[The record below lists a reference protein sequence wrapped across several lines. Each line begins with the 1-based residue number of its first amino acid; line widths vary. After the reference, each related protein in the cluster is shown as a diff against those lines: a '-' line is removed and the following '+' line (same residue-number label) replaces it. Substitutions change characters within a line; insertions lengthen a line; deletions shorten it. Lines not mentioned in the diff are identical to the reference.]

1 MKKYLVPFTT
11 LFLSIGLVGCDTNN
25 PVKEDE
31 QHAQEETK
39 NVEEQRQVEE
49 KVKQEEQQR
58 QEAEVQRQAEEKLKQ
73 EEQQRQEAEAQRQAE
88 EKAKQEQAAKAEQ
101 HQNQEKLKQLEKI
114 DSSNQSA
121 PKIEGP
127 ELERFTEEQI
137 RKLQAADPKE
147 KEEAFD
153 RAAASRRERFER
165 QEIEKMD
172 CDTARSA
179 LSQLEQMDD
188 NPIAKK
194 QALDYQDKIAS
205 CNKASN

>member
-1 MKKYLVPFTT
+1 MKKYLLPFTA

-25 PVKEDE
+25 PVKEDK

-39 NVEEQRQVEE
+39 NSEEQRQSQ
-49 KVKQEEQQR
+49 KR
-58 QEAEVQRQAEEKLKQ
+58 LKQ
-73 EEQQRQEAEAQRQAE
+73 PEE
-88 EKAKQEQAAKAEQ
+88 
-101 HQNQEKLKQLEKI
+101 N

-127 ELERFTEEQI
+127 ELERFKEEQI
-137 RKLQAADPKE
+137 RKVQAADPKE
-147 KEEAFD
+147 TEEAFD

-179 LSQLEQMDD
+179 LSHLEKMDN

-194 QALDYQDKIAS
+194 QAVDFQDKVAR
-205 CNKASN
+205 CNKSGN

>member
-1 MKKYLVPFTT
+1 MKKYLVPFTA

-25 PVKEDE
+25 PVKGDE
-31 QHAQEETK
+31 QLA
-39 NVEEQRQVEE
+39 
-49 KVKQEEQQR
+49 QEEQQR
-58 QEAEVQRQAEEKLKQ
+58 LEADV
-73 EEQQRQEAEAQRQAE
+73 QRQAE

-101 HQNQEKLKQLEKI
+101 HQNQEKQKQLDEN
-114 DSSNQSA
+114 DPSNQSA

-127 ELERFTEEQI
+127 ESERFKEEQI
-137 RKLQAADPKE
+137 RKLQTANPKE

-179 LSQLEQMDD
+179 LSQLEEMDD
-188 NPIAKK
+188 DPIAKK
-194 QALDYQDKIAS
+194 QAVYFYDKVAR
-205 CNKASN
+205 CNKSGN

>member
-1 MKKYLVPFTT
+1 MKKYLVPFTA

-31 QHAQEETK
+31 QHAQEE
-39 NVEEQRQVEE
+39 
-49 KVKQEEQQR
+49 QR
-58 QEAEVQRQAEEKLKQ
+58 QEAEVQRQAEK
-73 EEQQRQEAEAQRQAE
+73 
-88 EKAKQEQAAKAEQ
+88 KAKQEQAATAEQ
-101 HQNQEKLKQLEKI
+101 HQNQEKQKQLYEN

-127 ELERFTEEQI
+127 ESERFKEEQI
-137 RKLQAADPKE
+137 RKIQAVDPKE

-179 LSQLEQMDD
+179 LSQLEKMDD

-194 QALDYQDKIAS
+194 QAGDFQDKVAR
-205 CNKASN
+205 CNKLGN

>member
-1 MKKYLVPFTT
+1 MKKYLVPFTA

-39 NVEEQRQVEE
+39 SAEE
-49 KVKQEEQQR
+49 QR
-58 QEAEVQRQAEEKLKQ
+58 QEAEGR
-73 EEQQRQEAEAQRQAE
+73 RQAE
-88 EKAKQEQAAKAEQ
+88 EKAKQKQAAKAEQ
-101 HQNQEKLKQLEKI
+101 HQNQEKQKQLDEN

-127 ELERFTEEQI
+127 ESERFKEEQI

-147 KEEAFD
+147 KDEAFE

-179 LSQLEQMDD
+179 LSQLEKMDD
-188 NPIAKK
+188 DPIAKK
-194 QALDYQDKIAS
+194 QAVYFYDKVAR
-205 CNKASN
+205 CNKSGN

>member
-1 MKKYLVPFTT
+1 MKKYLVPFTA
-11 LFLSIGLVGCDTNN
+11 LFLSIGLVGCNTNN

-39 NVEEQRQVEE
+39 NVEEQRH
-49 KVKQEEQQR
+49 
-58 QEAEVQRQAEEKLKQ
+58 
-73 EEQQRQEAEAQRQAE
+73 QEAEAQRQAK

-101 HQNQEKLKQLEKI
+101 QQNQEKQKQLDEN

-127 ELERFTEEQI
+127 ESERFKEEQI

-179 LSQLEQMDD
+179 LSQLEKMDD

-194 QALDYQDKIAS
+194 QALDYQDKIAR
-205 CNKASN
+205 CNKVRN

>member
-1 MKKYLVPFTT
+1 MKKYLVPFTA

-31 QHAQEETK
+31 QHTQEETK

-49 KVKQEEQQR
+49 KVK
-58 QEAEVQRQAEEKLKQ
+58 
-73 EEQQRQEAEAQRQAE
+73 QEAEAQRQAE

-101 HQNQEKLKQLEKI
+101 QQNQEKQKQLDEN

-127 ELERFTEEQI
+127 ESGRFKEEQI

>member
-1 MKKYLVPFTT
+1 MKKYLVPFTA
-11 LFLSIGLVGCDTNN
+11 LFLSIGLVSCDTNN

-39 NVEEQRQVEE
+39 NAEEQRQVKE
-49 KVKQEEQQR
+49 KQEEQQR
-58 QEAEVQRQAEEKLKQ
+58 QE
-73 EEQQRQEAEAQRQAE
+73 
-88 EKAKQEQAAKAEQ
+88 QEQAQKQRKEEQ
-101 HQNQEKLKQLEKI
+101 RQNQERLKHLEEN

-121 PKIEGP
+121 QKLEGP
-127 ELERFTEEQI
+127 ELERFKEEQI
-137 RKLQAADPKE
+137 RKIQAVDPKE

-179 LSQLEQMDD
+179 LSQLEKMDD
-188 NPIAKK
+188 NPIAKNR
-194 QALDYQDKIAS
+194 QVIFKI
-205 CNKASN
+205 K

>member
-1 MKKYLVPFTT
+1 MKKYLLPFTA

-25 PVKEDE
+25 PVKEDK

-39 NVEEQRQVEE
+39 NSEEQRQVEE
-49 KVKQEEQQR
+49 K
-58 QEAEVQRQAEEKLKQ
+58 
-73 EEQQRQEAEAQRQAE
+73 
-88 EKAKQEQAAKAEQ
+88 AKQEQEAKEEQ
-101 HQNQEKLKQLEKI
+101 PQNQKRLKQLEEN

-121 PKIEGP
+121 PKLEGP
-127 ELERFTEEQI
+127 ELERFKEEQI

-165 QEIEKMD
+165 QEIEKMN
-172 CDTARSA
+172 CDTARST

-205 CNKASN
+205 CNKTSN

>member
-1 MKKYLVPFTT
+1 MKKYLVPFTA

-31 QHAQEETK
+31 QHVQEETK
-39 NVEEQRQVEE
+39 SAEEQHQVEE
-49 KVKQEEQQR
+49 KVIQEEQR
-58 QEAEVQRQAEEKLKQ
+58 QEAEVQRQAEEK
-73 EEQQRQEAEAQRQAE
+73 
-88 EKAKQEQAAKAEQ
+88 AKQEQATKAEQ
-101 HQNQEKLKQLEKI
+101 HQNQEKQKQLDEN

-127 ELERFTEEQI
+127 ESERFKEEQI

-153 RAAASRRERFER
+153 RAAASRRELFER

-179 LSQLEQMDD
+179 LSQLAKMDD

-194 QALDYQDKIAS
+194 QALDYQDKIAG

>member
-1 MKKYLVPFTT
+1 MKKYLVPFTA

-58 QEAEVQRQAEEKLKQ
+58 QEAE
-73 EEQQRQEAEAQRQAE
+73 AQRQVE
-88 EKAKQEQAAKAEQ
+88 EKAKQEKQ
-101 HQNQEKLKQLEKI
+101 KQLEEN

-127 ELERFTEEQI
+127 ELERFKEEQI

>member
-1 MKKYLVPFTT
+1 MKKYLVPFTA

-25 PVKEDE
+25 PVKEYP

-39 NVEEQRQVEE
+39 NAEEQRQ
-49 KVKQEEQQR
+49 
-58 QEAEVQRQAEEKLKQ
+58 
-73 EEQQRQEAEAQRQAE
+73 
-88 EKAKQEQAAKAEQ
+88 
-101 HQNQEKLKQLEKI
+101 NQERLKHLKEN

-127 ELERFTEEQI
+127 ESERFKEEQI

-147 KEEAFD
+147 KEEAFE

-172 CDTARSA
+172 CDTASSA
-179 LSQLEQMDD
+179 LSQLEKMDD
-188 NPIAKK
+188 DPIAKK
-194 QALDYQDKIAS
+194 QAVYFYDKVAR
-205 CNKASN
+205 CNKSGN

>member
-1 MKKYLVPFTT
+1 MKKYLVPFTA

-25 PVKEDE
+25 PVKEYE

-39 NVEEQRQVEE
+39 NAEEQRQAEE
-49 KVKQEEQQR
+49 KMKQEEQQR
-58 QEAEVQRQAEEKLKQ
+58 QEAEVQRQADEKAAK
-73 EEQQRQEAEAQRQAE
+73 EEQR
-88 EKAKQEQAAKAEQ
+88 
-101 HQNQEKLKQLEKI
+101 QNQERLKHLEEN

-121 PKIEGP
+121 QKIEGP
-127 ELERFTEEQI
+127 ELERFKEEQI

-147 KEEAFD
+147 KEEAFE

-165 QEIEKMD
+165 QEIEKTD

-179 LSQLEQMDD
+179 LSQLEKMDD

-194 QALDYQDKIAS
+194 QALDYQDKIAR
-205 CNKASN
+205 CNKLGD

>member
-1 MKKYLVPFTT
+1 MKKYLVPFTA
-11 LFLSIGLVGCDTNN
+11 LFLSIGLVSCDTNN

-39 NVEEQRQVEE
+39 SAEEQRQVEE
-49 KVKQEEQQR
+49 KI
-58 QEAEVQRQAEEKLKQ
+58 KQ
-73 EEQQRQEAEAQRQAE
+73 EEQQRQEAEAQRQTE
-88 EKAKQEQAAKAEQ
+88 E
-101 HQNQEKLKQLEKI
+101 N
-114 DSSNQSA
+114 DSSNQSV

-127 ELERFTEEQI
+127 ELERFKEEQI

-179 LSQLEQMDD
+179 LSQLEKMDD

-194 QALDYQDKIAS
+194 QALDYQDKIAR
-205 CNKASN
+205 CNKSGD

>member
-1 MKKYLVPFTT
+1 MKKYLVPFTA
-11 LFLSIGLVGCDTNN
+11 LFLSFGLAGCDTNK

-39 NVEEQRQVEE
+39 HAEEQRQ
-49 KVKQEEQQR
+49 
-58 QEAEVQRQAEEKLKQ
+58 
-73 EEQQRQEAEAQRQAE
+73 
-88 EKAKQEQAAKAEQ
+88 
-101 HQNQEKLKQLEKI
+101 NQERLKQLGEN
-114 DSSNQSA
+114 DSSNPSA
-121 PKIEGP
+121 QKIEGP
-127 ELERFTEEQI
+127 ELERFKEEQI
-137 RKLQAADPKE
+137 RKIQAADPKE

-179 LSQLEQMDD
+179 LSQLEKMDD

-194 QALDYQDKIAS
+194 QAGDFQDKVAR
-205 CNKASN
+205 CNKLGN

>member
-1 MKKYLVPFTT
+1 MKKYLVPFTA

-58 QEAEVQRQAEEKLKQ
+58 QEAE
-73 EEQQRQEAEAQRQAE
+73 AQRQAE
-88 EKAKQEQAAKAEQ
+88 EKTKQEKQ
-101 HQNQEKLKQLEKI
+101 KQLEEN

-127 ELERFTEEQI
+127 ELERFKEEQI

>member
-1 MKKYLVPFTT
+1 MKKYLVPFTA

-31 QHAQEETK
+31 QHAQEEIK
-39 NVEEQRQVEE
+39 SAEEQRQ
-49 KVKQEEQQR
+49 
-58 QEAEVQRQAEEKLKQ
+58 EAKGQS
-73 EEQQRQEAEAQRQAE
+73 QAE
-88 EKAKQEQAAKAEQ
+88 EKAKQEKAAKAEQ
-101 HQNQEKLKQLEKI
+101 HQNQEKQKQLDEN

-121 PKIEGP
+121 PKIDGP
-127 ELERFTEEQI
+127 ESERFKEEQI

-179 LSQLEQMDD
+179 LSQLAKMDD

-194 QALDYQDKIAS
+194 QALDYQDKIVR

>member
-1 MKKYLVPFTT
+1 MKKYLVPFTA

-39 NVEEQRQVEE
+39 NVEEQRQ
-49 KVKQEEQQR
+49 
-58 QEAEVQRQAEEKLKQ
+58 EAEVQRQAEEKMKQ

-88 EKAKQEQAAKAEQ
+88 EKAKQEKQ
-101 HQNQEKLKQLEKI
+101 KQLEEN

-127 ELERFTEEQI
+127 ELERFKEEQI

>member
-39 NVEEQRQVEE
+39 NVEEQRQ
-49 KVKQEEQQR
+49 
-58 QEAEVQRQAEEKLKQ
+58 EAEVQRQAEEKM
-73 EEQQRQEAEAQRQAE
+73 
-88 EKAKQEQAAKAEQ
+88 KQEQAAKAEQ
-101 HQNQEKLKQLEKI
+101 QQNQEKQKQLDEN

-127 ELERFTEEQI
+127 ELERFKEEQI
-137 RKLQAADPKE
+137 RKLQAADSKE

-179 LSQLEQMDD
+179 LSQLEEMDD
-188 NPIAKK
+188 DPIAKK
-194 QALDYQDKIAS
+194 QAVYFYDKVAR
-205 CNKASN
+205 CNKSGD

>member
-1 MKKYLVPFTT
+1 MKKYLVLFTA

-39 NVEEQRQVEE
+39 N
-49 KVKQEEQQR
+49 
-58 QEAEVQRQAEEKLKQ
+58 A

-88 EKAKQEQAAKAEQ
+88 EKAKQEQAAKEEQ
-101 HQNQEKLKQLEKI
+101 RQNHKRLKQLEEN

-121 PKIEGP
+121 QKLEGP
-127 ELERFTEEQI
+127 ELERFKEEQI
-137 RKLQAADPKE
+137 RKLQAPDPKE

-179 LSQLEQMDD
+179 LSQLEEMDD

-194 QALDYQDKIAS
+194 QAVYFYDKIAN
-205 CNKASN
+205 CNKSGN

>member
-1 MKKYLVPFTT
+1 MKKYLIPFTA

-31 QHAQEETK
+31 QHQ
-39 NVEEQRQVEE
+39 N
-49 KVKQEEQQR
+49 QEEQL
-58 QEAEVQRQAEEKLKQ
+58 EE
-73 EEQQRQEAEAQRQAE
+73 
-88 EKAKQEQAAKAEQ
+88 
-101 HQNQEKLKQLEKI
+101 N

-127 ELERFTEEQI
+127 ELERFKEEQI

-147 KEEAFD
+147 KEEAFE

-179 LSQLEQMDD
+179 LSQLEKMDD
-188 NPIAKK
+188 DPIAKK
-194 QALDYQDKIAS
+194 QAVYFYDKVAR
-205 CNKASN
+205 CNKSGN